1 MMCDGVSRICVY
13 TRKSSQM
20 FCVVLRKKGDG
31 AQIRRVY
38 QLGALQQWASWYC
51 STHSDA
57 AEMDDTKLY
66 PWSRANAVY
75 SSREVGTSSLLK
87 FTRFLP
93 LLVGSVI
100 ISGIIPKWEATESLW
115 APLTLVEA
123 PLSIV
128 DYDRFLRRQW
138 IAWAGVQQTNSGV
151 DETGVPKY
159 QTDVGRHL
167 LQQHFPEEETRFM
180 PIQHGQHL
188 TDYLGRCAVTQPVY
202 IKWMVKEVGD
212 SARSA
217 LIRPSSTWLDR

>member
-13 TRKSSQM
+13 SRISSQM
-20 FCVVLRKKGDG
+20 FCVVIRKRGDG
-31 AQIRRVY
+31 AQIRCVY

-57 AEMDDTKLY
+57 AEMHHTKLY
-66 PWSRANAVY
+66 PWSRANAIY
-75 SSREVGTSSLLK
+75 SSREVGASSLLK

-115 APLTLVEA
+115 AQHMLVES
-123 PLSIV
+123 PLSIF
-128 DYDRFLRRQW
+128 DSDRFLRRQW
-138 IAWAGVQQTNSGV
+138 TEWVSVQLINSGV
-151 DETGVPKY
+151 GETGVPKY

-167 LQQHFPEEETRFM
+167 LQQYFPEKETRFM

-188 TDYLGRCAVTQPVY
+188 TDYLGRCAITQPVY
-202 IKWMVKEVGD
+202 IKWIVKEVGD